1 MLSFA
6 EEIYLLALDDIS
18 GKITTYSEE
27 YSLGYALIA
36 AIICELSFLDKI
48 DTDLNYLYIL
58 DKKNTGNQ
66 VLDSIFSVL
75 SNSEKTKS
83 ISYWLKTLLPNA
95 DETENL
101 ILNQLIQKGILKR
114 VDERIFWV
122 FHTRRYPIVNNEEI
136 KNVEERLRELI
147 LNEEIIPSPRDA
159 ALVSLVQACDLFKAI
174 LSKREQ
180 QRNKTRIDNLAKL
193 DTVGRSVVEM
203 IKKISTNNLQ
213 RI

>member
-27 YSLGYALIA
+27 YSLGYALVA
-36 AIICELSFLDKI
+36 AIICELSFLNRI

-58 DKKNTGNQ
+58 DKRDTDNE
-66 VLDSIFSVL
+66 VLDSILNVL
-75 SNSEKTKS
+75 SKSDTDKS

-95 DETENL
+95 EDTENL
-101 ILNQLIQKGILKR
+101 ILNQLIKKGILKR

-122 FHTRRYPIVNNEEI
+122 FHTRRYPIINNEEI
-136 KNVEERLRELI
+136 KNVEVRLRELI
-147 LNEEIIPSPRDA
+147 FDEDMIHTPRDA
-159 ALVSLVQACDLFKAI
+159 ALVSLVQACDLFKVI

-180 QRNKTRIDNLAKL
+180 QRSETRINNLAKL
-193 DTVGRSVVEM
+193 DTVGRAVVNM
-203 IKKISTNNLQ
+203 IKKISTTGTKY
-213 RI
+213 